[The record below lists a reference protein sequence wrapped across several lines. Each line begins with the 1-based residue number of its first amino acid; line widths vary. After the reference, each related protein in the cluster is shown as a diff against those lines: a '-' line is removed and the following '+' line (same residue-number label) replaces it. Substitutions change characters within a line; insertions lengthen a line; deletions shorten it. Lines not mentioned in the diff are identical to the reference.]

1 MLLLLTDL
9 LGLIFLPASVRG
21 YLLVLLNLR
30 RGGVLSI
37 LAADIVAT
45 TFDRNTLVLFCT
57 ALITLILVTICSVID
72 GSIVDGKNRA
82 L

>member
-1 MLLLLTDL
+1 MLFLLTDL
-9 LGLIFLPASVRG
+9 LGLIFLPASVRD

-37 LAADIVAT
+37 LADIVAT
-45 TFDRNTLVLFCT
+45 TFNRNTLVLFCA
-57 ALITLILVTICSVID
+57 ALITLILVTICSFIY